1 LRFWQLAAQLN
12 GKSRLGF
19 GKSIQFPT
27 SSPECSTPTPTAAT
41 MDGQNRT
48 ESNCEMAQKLEHG
61 QRRSHRGWSI
71 QHRSSQLG
79 EIGGGGG
86 CGGQEIDDEHCA
98 GKTTDVGNLAGGQKV
113 NCK

>member
-1 LRFWQLAAQLN
+1 LVKASSFQHPLLNAAHQHQQQQQWMA
-12 GKSRLGF
+12 K
-19 GKSIQFPT
+19 T
-27 SSPECSTPTPTAAT
+27 
-41 MDGQNRT
+41 
-48 ESNCEMAQKLEHG
+48 AQKAIAKWHKN
-61 QRRSHRGWSI
+61 WSMAKGEAI
-71 QHRSSQLG
+71 EDGASSIGARSSQLG